1 MHNPNHP
8 ARRALPPHAHQPTR
22 PPTASPE
29 PRRSSSAP
37 LIVAALTTSG
47 ISLGGAFLHTVMSIK
62 RFENGSHT
70 TATLILAAAALTLL
84 FGLGGSLLAM
94 LKGSRTGRL
103 LVTLCCTFYLVNGTV
118 TLAQGNIGSTVQLL
132 MALPLALLWW
142 LPATSRAMRT
152 RRTGVR
158 REPA

>member
-1 MHNPNHP
+1 VHNPNHP
-8 ARRALPPHAHQPTR
+8 ARRALPPHAHQLTWPA
-22 PPTASPE
+22 TASPE
-29 PRRSSSAP
+29 PRRNSSAL

-47 ISLGGAFLHTVMSIK
+47 ISLGGAFLQTVMSIK
-62 RFENGSHT
+62 RFEIGSHT
-70 TATLILAAAALTLL
+70 TAALILAAATLTLL

-103 LVTLCCTFYLVNGTV
+103 LVTLCCAFYLVNGTV

-132 MALPLALLWW
+132 IALPLAALWW
-142 LPATSRAMRT
+142 FPATSRAMRT
-152 RRTGVR
+152 RSTGAQ